1 MLRSYFTIL
10 MSVFLTAKS
19 RTVTS
24 LVTPA
29 CGQLLACS
37 TGASSLI
44 AWRSTVLS
52 CLSLFR
58 PPGTLVPDGLMFYC
72 GFFLSFFQCEIS
84 ELPRSIAL
92 KLCHMIGSVFNFIIP
107 VEKFGGPP
115 PPKKWVG
122 AKTCKIWVDFEQF
135 SLERI
140 EISKIGKTYDRQR
153 FLSR

>member
-1 MLRSYFTIL
+1 MCAKNHLLIFS
-10 MSVFLTAKS
+10 SFLDIWENVEWPRFYWT
-19 RTVTS
+19 TLYTS
-24 LVTPA
+24 GFL
-29 CGQLLACS
+29 
-37 TGASSLI
+37 ASSLI
-44 AWRSTVLS
+44 AWCSTVLS

-58 PPGTLVPDGLMFYC
+58 PPGRLVPDGLMFYC

-92 KLCHMIGSVFNFIIP
+92 KLCHIIGSVFNFIIP